1 MTATA
6 ISLVSQW
13 SVTLLWLALEDA
25 MSIVFAVCPEI
36 RMCTNV

>member
-1 MTATA
+1 MTVTGVL
-6 ISLVSQW
+6 LVSKW